1 MVIGQR
7 IEERLM
13 VVQMSQAALGRRV
26 GLNQSTINGLI
37 RGDQRSSTKLHEI
50 ARALQTTSAYLS
62 GETDDPRSDQPDFD
76 FTYDEQEWIG
86 LLRQLIPKDRDAV
99 IQLTQSLAKNAPRH
113 TVHSKRSGFKAQEKL
128 HPIGGSN

>member
-50 ARALQTTSAYLS
+50 ARALGTTSAYLS
-62 GETDDPRSDQPDFD
+62 GETDDPRSDQPDVQISHE
-76 FTYDEQEWIG
+76 EQDWID
-86 LLRQLIPKDRDAV
+86 LLRQLLPKDRNAV
-99 IQLTQSLAKNAPRH
+99 IQLTRSLARNAPSP
-113 TVHSKRSGFKAQEKL
+113 TVHDNRPSYKAE
-128 HPIGGSN
+128 GVE